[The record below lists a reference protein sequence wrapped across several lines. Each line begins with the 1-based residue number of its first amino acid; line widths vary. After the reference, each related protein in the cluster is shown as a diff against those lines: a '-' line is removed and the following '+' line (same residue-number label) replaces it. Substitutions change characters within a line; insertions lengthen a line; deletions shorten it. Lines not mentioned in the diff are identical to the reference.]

1 MTPTERRQKLQ
12 WDKLPLIVS
21 MQARLCCGMA
31 LDAWTA
37 CGTRIAGEKV
47 NPYPRSVKTIISKV
61 RAGPQ
66 GH

>member
-21 MQARLCCGMA
+21 MQVRLCCGMA

-37 CGTRIAGEKV
+37 CGTEMQGGGVRA
-47 NPYPRSVKTIISKV
+47 YLCSVKTITSKV
-61 RAGPQ
+61 RAGTQ